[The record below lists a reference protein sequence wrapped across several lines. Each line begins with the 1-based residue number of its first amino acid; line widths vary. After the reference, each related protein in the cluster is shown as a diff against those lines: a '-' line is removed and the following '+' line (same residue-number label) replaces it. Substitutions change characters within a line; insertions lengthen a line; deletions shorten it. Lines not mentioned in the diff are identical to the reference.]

1 MVVSLRRKYRPTITQ
16 RDRAN
21 SLASDQ
27 LDTMADMSATAADI
41 ERRKQ
46 RLLNGPGEFRDSR
59 SDQRSARPFT
69 RISAERKLSN
79 AAEGMAAYRDREAA
93 VQANLQ
99 RLRAERLMREQSGS
113 TKNIGKPNRKKRGSE
128 P

>member
-1 MVVSLRRKYRPTITQ
+1 MVVTLRRKYRPTITQ

-21 SLASDQ
+21 LLASDQ
-27 LDTMADMSATAADI
+27 LDTMADASATAADI
-41 ERRKQ
+41 EHRKQ
-46 RLLNGPGEFRDSR
+46 RLLNGPEEFRDSR

-69 RISAERKLSN
+69 RISAERKLSD
-79 AAEGMAAYRDREAA
+79 AVEGMAAYRDREAA

-99 RLRAERLMREQSGS
+99 LPRAERLMREQNGS
-113 TKNIGKPNRKKRGSE
+113 VNNVAKPNRKKRGSE

>member
-1 MVVSLRRKYRPTITQ
+1 MVVTLRRKYRPTITQ
-16 RDRAN
+16 HDRAN

-41 ERRKQ
+41 EHRKQ
-46 RLLNGPGEFRDSR
+46 RLLSGPEEFRDSR
-59 SDQRSARPFT
+59 SDQRSARPFA
-69 RISAERKLSN
+69 RISAERRLFD
-79 AAEGMAAYRDREAA
+79 AVEGMAAYRDREAA

-99 RLRAERLMREQSGS
+99 RLRAERLMREQCGPA
-113 TKNIGKPNRKKRGSE
+113 NNVVNPNRKKRGSE